1 MKPVFEKGEA
11 MPVFP
16 FTDGRKE
23 GYTNADSDIIRF
35 CVYVETD
42 YDTDM
47 DGRRDRVK
55 ALVQVPRSAL
65 EGDYK
70 APVIY
75 EARPYIA
82 GTRADS
88 YEAMKRFAQKTV
100 KPMDFKRSSP
110 APAIPSDEITSLV
123 HAQNVR

>member
-1 MKPVFEKGEA
+1 MKPVFENGEA

-23 GYTNADSDIIRF
+23 GYKNEDSDIIRF

-65 EGDYK
+65 
-70 APVIY
+70 
-75 EARPYIA
+75 
-82 GTRADS
+82 
-88 YEAMKRFAQKTV
+88 
-100 KPMDFKRSSP
+100 
-110 APAIPSDEITSLV
+110 
-123 HAQNVR
+123 